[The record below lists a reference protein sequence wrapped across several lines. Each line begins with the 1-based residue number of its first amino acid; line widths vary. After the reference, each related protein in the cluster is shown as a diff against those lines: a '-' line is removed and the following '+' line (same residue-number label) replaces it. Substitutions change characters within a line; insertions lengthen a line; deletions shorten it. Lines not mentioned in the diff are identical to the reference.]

1 MNSSPLPANNI
12 SQKLFYT
19 LLPNC
24 QKSAGPVSPCC
35 TRDLRLQS
43 FYEKSPR
50 NLWNSA
56 TNYQNGP
63 GFSRCTDDAF
73 FKQCMLSQYYTY
85 LSKNNVLP
93 PN

>member
-12 SQKLFYT
+12 SQKLYYSI
-19 LLPNC
+19 LPNC
-24 QKSAGPVSPCC
+24 EKGSNPAPCC
-35 TRDLRLQS
+35 TRDLGLQS

-56 TNYQNGP
+56 TNYQGGP
-63 GFSRCTDDAF
+63 GFNRCTDEAL

-85 LSKNNVLP
+85 LSKNNTL
-93 PN
+93 N